1 MVDIARSSDVI
12 KKKKIRRALY
22 GTAFLIIIVVISV
35 GVSKLKPA
43 APSVDRATV
52 WIDTVKRGSMLRQV
66 RGSGTLVPEEIRW
79 IPATTQG
86 RVERLLLRPGATVHP
101 DTVILEL
108 TNPELQQSVKEA
120 ELAYQ
125 SAQAA
130 YVNRQQ
136 ELKSALLAQ
145 QSEVAGIQASYNNAA
160 LNLQAQE
167 TLYKDGLVSEIQLKQ
182 SRSAAE
188 ELKNRLTIGNQ
199 RLEMQTAGIK
209 SQLAPQEADVDQK
222 RAAFELRRRQLDD
235 LKVKAGMEGVLQL
248 VPVERGAQVG
258 PGTNLARVADPTNLK
273 AELRIA
279 ETQTKD
285 IRIGQIAEVDTRNGV
300 VKGKVARIDPASSGG
315 TVGVDVILEGAL
327 PSGARPDLSVD
338 GTIQLERLDNVIYVG
353 RPAFGQENSTVG
365 LFKLTADGEALRT
378 NVKLGRSS
386 VNQIEIVDG
395 LQPGDQVIL
404 SDMSAQDSFDRI
416 RIAG

>member
-22 GTAFLIIIVVISV
+22 GAGFLVIIVLITV

-52 WIDTVKRGSMLRQV
+52 WIDTVKRGPMLRQV

-86 RVERLLLRPGATVHP
+86 RVERIILRPGATVTP
-101 DTVILEL
+101 TTVILEL
-108 TNPELQQSVKEA
+108 SNPDLQQAVKDA
-120 ELAYQ
+120 ELAFQ

-130 YVNRQQ
+130 YLNRKTDLESQ
-136 ELKSALLAQ
+136 LLAQ
-145 QSEVAGIQASYNNAA
+145 QSELAGVQAQFNNATMT
-160 LNLQAQE
+160 LQANE
-167 TLYKDGLVSEIQLKQ
+167 KLWEDKLISEIQLKQ
-182 SRSAAE
+182 SRSAAD
-188 ELKNRLTIGNQ
+188 ELKNRLTIGQ
-199 RLEMQTAGIK
+199 KRLDMQANGIK
-209 SQLAPQEADVDQK
+209 SQIAPQEADVAQR
-222 RAAFELRRRQLDD
+222 RAAYELQMRRLDD
-235 LKVKAGMEGVLQL
+235 LKVKAGMSGVLQE
-248 VPVERGAQVG
+248 VPVERGAQVA
-258 PGTNLARVADPTNLK
+258 PGANLARVADPSNLK

-285 IRIGQIAEVDTRNGV
+285 IRIGQYAEVDTRNGV
-300 VKGKVARIDPASSGG
+300 VKGHVARIDPKSTGG
-315 TVGVDVILEGAL
+315 TVGVDVILEGEL
-327 PSGARPDLSVD
+327 PSGSRPDLSVD
-338 GTIQLERLDNVIYVG
+338 GTIQLEKLDNVIYVG
-353 RPAFGQENSTVG
+353 RPAFGQENSTVQ
-365 LFKLTADGEALRT
+365 LFKLTKDGEALRAP
-378 NVKLGRSS
+378 VKLGRSS
-386 VNQIEIVDG
+386 VDKIEILEG

>member
-22 GTAFLIIIVVISV
+22 GAGFLVIIVLITV

-52 WIDTVKRGSMLRQV
+52 WIDTVKRGPMLRQV

-86 RVERLLLRPGATVHP
+86 RVERIILRPGATVTP
-101 DTVILEL
+101 NTVILEL
-108 TNPELQQSVKEA
+108 SNPDLQQAVKDA
-120 ELAYQ
+120 ELAFQ

-130 YVNRQQ
+130 YLNRKTDLESQ
-136 ELKSALLAQ
+136 LLAQ
-145 QSEVAGIQASYNNAA
+145 QSDLAGVEALYKNATMT
-160 LNLQAQE
+160 LQANE
-167 TLYKDGLVSEIQLKQ
+167 KLWEDKLISEIQLKQ
-182 SRSAAE
+182 SRSATD
-188 ELKNRLTIGNQ
+188 ELKNRLTIGQ
-199 RLEMQTAGIK
+199 KRLDMQANGIK
-209 SQLAPQEADVDQK
+209 SQIAPQEADVAQR
-222 RAAFELRRRQLDD
+222 RAAYELQMRRLDD
-235 LKVKAGMEGVLQL
+235 LKVKAGMSGVLQE
-248 VPVERGAQVG
+248 VPVERGAQVA
-258 PGTNLARVADPTNLK
+258 PGANLARVADPSNLK

-285 IRIGQIAEVDTRNGV
+285 IRIGQYAEVDTRNGV
-300 VKGKVARIDPASSGG
+300 VKGHVARIDPKSTGG
-315 TVGVDVILEGAL
+315 TVGVDVILEGEL
-327 PSGARPDLSVD
+327 PSGSRPDLSVD

-353 RPAFGQENSTVG
+353 RPAFGQENSTVQ
-365 LFKLTADGEALRT
+365 LFKLTKDGEALRAP
-378 NVKLGRSS
+378 VKLGRSS
-386 VNQIEIVDG
+386 VDKIEIIEG
-395 LQPGDQVIL
+395 LVPGDQVIL